1 MRVYCGTAQ
10 PPSRDNSMDDNDP
23 VSKDSGMD
31 DVCLTL
37 NKYIEK
43 GAGFHLKLL
52 PLADS
57 CPSASRFL
65 KLSACFT

>member
-10 PPSRDNSMDDNDP
+10 PPSRDNSMDENDP

-37 NKYIEK
+37 NKYIVK
-43 GAGFHLKLL
+43 GVLNKAATRTM
-52 PLADS
+52 PRVS
-57 CPSASRFL
+57 S
-65 KLSACFT
+65 